1 MVNIEESRSIQTLTE
16 ASMRDSA
23 AIEQISYLTMGFA
36 PAIFVAYEHHR
47 AESRL
52 IRDARPSKNP
62 KEALSD
68 ETAEKSA
75 LSGALLQERRAVV
88 FKRLK
93 FWERLWW
100 PAILVSTM
108 LERRRLRKARIQRKA
123 MTRVDTMSTNPTFN
137 FRDS

>member
-1 MVNIEESRSIQTLTE
+1 MQTLTE

-23 AIEQISYLTMGFA
+23 AIKQISYLTMGFA
-36 PAIFVAYEHHR
+36 PAIFVA
-47 AESRL
+47 L
-52 IRDARPSKNP
+52 LRDARPFKDP

-68 ETAEKSA
+68 ETAEKSGA
-75 LSGALLQERRAVV
+75 HSGALLQERRAVV
-88 FKRLK
+88 FKRLA

-108 LERRRLRKARIQRKA
+108 LERRRLSKARIQRKA
-123 MTRVDTMSTNPTFN
+123 MTRVDTMSANPTFS